1 MRLDLRQDPGCEL
14 LPTWGCVSH
23 SWCLTSCGYE
33 STIWT
38 MVNKT
43 GEKSNLIKKKWF
55 PEFLAFLMKPE
66 RHMNLYINIFLC
78 LKNIPG
84 HHPPQQ
90 RLSGKRP
97 CSYLH
102 SMNQWRIW
110 SWRFSLMS
118 GPSVSFRSSLIV
130 TKASLYSSSCFIC
143 TLFLRWDSLSAW
155 IIAALTSFNK
165 GGGFWKYR
173 PKGLRSWRL
182 RCWWKILET
191 NETCQYLQQCLTQ
204 GP

>member
-1 MRLDLRQDPGCEL
+1 
-14 LPTWGCVSH
+14 
-23 SWCLTSCGYE
+23 
-33 STIWT
+33 
-38 MVNKT
+38 
-43 GEKSNLIKKKWF
+43 
-55 PEFLAFLMKPE
+55 MKPE

-118 GPSVSFRSSLIV
+118 GPSVSFRSSLIL

-191 NETCQYLQQCLTQ
+191 NETCQLSSTVSYPRPLRSTNRTKESDLAGLEGVIHHHGEEGWDHSIHFQETGRWWGQLA
-204 GP
+204 